1 MVMIIIR
8 AYNAENTQVK
18 LYNMYLEN
26 LNALKRYQAKY
37 WYVNARGGFLRES
50 FYQVSAQ

>member
-26 LNALKRYQAKY
+26 LNALKRYQVKY
-37 WYVNARGGFLRES
+37 WYVTIEDQRMIQIPF
-50 FYQVSAQ
+50 

>member
-26 LNALKRYQAKY
+26 LNALKGTKLSI
-37 WYVNARGGFLRES
+37 GM
-50 FYQVSAQ
+50 